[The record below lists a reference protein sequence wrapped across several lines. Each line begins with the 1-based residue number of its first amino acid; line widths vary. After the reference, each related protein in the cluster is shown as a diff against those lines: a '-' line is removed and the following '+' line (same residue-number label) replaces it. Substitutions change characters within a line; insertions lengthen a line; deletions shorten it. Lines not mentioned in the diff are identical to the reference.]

1 MFYGGVFWIS
11 CIVFTVDILLPA
23 GVSVG
28 LCYAGVVLL
37 GKLSPTPRYYIVT
50 AITGTLLTVL
60 GFLVSPQIGEVWVAV
75 TNRVLTVS
83 IIWTIAFLCWRR
95 MKEHGKE

>member
-1 MFYGGVFWIS
+1 MSNLMFYGGAFWIS

-28 LCYAGVVLL
+28 LGYAGIILL
-37 GKLSPTPRYYIVT
+37 GRLSPSPKYYMVT
-50 AITGTLLTVL
+50 AITGTFLTVL
-60 GFLVSPQIGEVWVAV
+60 GFLVSPQIGEVWIAV
-75 TNRVLTVS
+75 TNRVLSVI

-95 MKEHGKE
+95 